1 MKISFKN
8 RDALEN
14 IKEEL
19 KENIFCLNII
29 KYEIMDT
36 RKDERNNERYEI
48 LISLFDRFTNYIQSN
63 SDDLETLQQCIEKK
77 VNMKKWAIRK

>member
-8 RDALEN
+8 RNELEN
-14 IKEEL
+14 IKEEI

-36 RKDERNNERYEI
+36 RKDERNTERYEI
-48 LISLFDRFTNYIQSN
+48 LISLFDRFTDYIQSN
-63 SDDLETLQQCIEKK
+63 ANDLETLMHCIEQK
-77 VNMKKWAIRK
+77 VNMKK